1 MDLKSFRED
10 KLKIKTQSEFAELLG
25 VDQSN
30 ISRWEKDPDSITY
43 PIIQKIIDKTGAT
56 YEELTGWKKPI
67 PEPLDVKDTW
77 EKADFTKHTLSDYI
91 SNVLDKADIPD
102 DLRKNYID
110 DLNKGISE
118 NLIKPKVA
126 IVGRS
131 DTGKSTLI
139 NALLGTNKMPT
150 SWTPTTSI
158 AIYIK
163 HISDKPSFIEEDAW
177 VFSNHNDEYS
187 DETFWN
193 ERKLYDEEYCRSWK
207 VSAGGVEVLQSFGT
221 RQGENYD
228 KEAGAAVVFIDAPI
242 LKNCDIIDLPGFGTE
257 TNKDDEITFSVSQ
270 RADIIIYLSQANGFM
285 RIEDITYLKRNI
297 PGLPLW
303 EKKDENNLS
312 PLSNL
317 FIVASQAHAVNNGN
331 RAELKTILDTG
342 CQNLVKTLPDG
353 FWDDRQTT
361 SGFTYANNGIAE
373 LRSRFFAYSVDIPD
387 LCVPFNDA
395 LSQILETLPII
406 INNKAIAFVR
416 HYIELRKPILTNE
429 IQKYEGIL
437 EERERYKSLLE
448 EIENNEDTRVKEN
461 NARKESV
468 RSKIRYLREESINEF
483 SDYFSEVVN
492 IDSLI
497 ALMHEKG
504 VRNKKEDVEL
514 FGSTLQSMLQFQC
527 EKILKDKSEIL
538 SQEAQAYITAYTESI
553 SRPFANKRIDIDFDA
568 GWAFASAL
576 SNIGMI
582 GGLSAFVVG
591 AFFLLASISLSLSA
605 ALIIAGPIGLV
616 VGLLIAGG
624 LGIVKLFG
632 GGWEKSVSKKIVA
645 TIEENKVLDKFIDGI
660 KNYWDETESAFN
672 QAAQKLDEEWDAYV
686 ENLREIINEY
696 DIHEIQNKIITLKN
710 LAEFFNSIPL

>member
-91 SNVLDKADIPD
+91 SNVLDKADIPN

-158 AIYIK
+158 AVYIK

-331 RAELKTILDTG
+331 RAELNTILDTG

-538 SQEAQAYITAYTESI
+538 SQEAQAYITAYTKSI

-591 AFFLLASISLSLSA
+591 TFFLLACISLSLSA

-686 ENLREIINEY
+686 ENLREIINGY

-710 LAEFFNSIPL
+710 LAEFFDSIPL

>member
-158 AIYIK
+158 AVYIK

-416 HYIELRKPILTNE
+416 HYIELRNPILTNE

-582 GGLSAFVVG
+582 GGLSVFVVG
-591 AFFLLASISLSLSA
+591 TFFLLASISLSLSA

-686 ENLREIINEY
+686 ENLREIINGY

-710 LAEFFNSIPL
+710 LAEFFDSIPL

>member
-150 SWTPTTSI
+150 SWTPPTSI
-158 AIYIK
+158 AVYIK

-416 HYIELRKPILTNE
+416 HYIELRNPILTNE

-582 GGLSAFVVG
+582 GGLSVFVVG
-591 AFFLLASISLSLSA
+591 TFFLLASISLSLSA

-686 ENLREIINEY
+686 ENLREIINGY

-710 LAEFFNSIPL
+710 LAEFFDSIPL

>member
-43 PIIQKIIDKTGAT
+43 PIIQKILEKTGAKP
-56 YEELTGWKKPI
+56 EELLGWKRPI

-77 EKADFTKHTLSDYI
+77 EKADFTKHTLSEYI

-139 NALLGTNKMPT
+139 NALLGTDKMPT

-158 AIYIK
+158 AVYIK
-163 HISDKPSFIEEDAW
+163 HISDKPSFIEEDTW
-177 VFSNHNDEYS
+177 IFSNHSNEYS

-207 VSAGGVEVLQSFGT
+207 MSAGGVEVLQSFGT

-297 PGLPLW
+297 PGLPIW

-331 RAELKTILDTG
+331 RVQLKTILDTG

-361 SGFTYANNGIAE
+361 SGFTYANNGLAE
-373 LRSRFFAYSVDIPD
+373 LRSRLFAYSVDIPD
-387 LCVPFNDA
+387 LCAPFNDA

-406 INNKAIAFVR
+406 INDKAIAFVR
-416 HYIELRKPILTNE
+416 HYIELRRPILTNE

-448 EIENNEDTRVKEN
+448 EIEKNEVTRVKEN
-461 NARKESV
+461 DARKESV
-468 RSKIRYLREESINEF
+468 RNKIKYLREESINEF
-483 SDYFSEVVN
+483 SDYFSKVVN

-538 SQEAQAYITAYTESI
+538 SQKAQAYITEYTESI

-605 ALIIAGPIGLV
+605 ALILAGPIGLV

-632 GGWEKSVSKKIVA
+632 GGWEKTVAKKIVA
-645 TIEENKVLDKFIDGI
+645 TIEENGVLDKFIDCI

-672 QAAQKLDEEWDAYV
+672 QAAQKLDEEWNAYV
-686 ENLREIINEY
+686 ENLREIINGY

-710 LAEFFNSIPL
+710 LAEFFDSIPL